1 MILHR
6 AVPYSLPSI
15 TEAEIAAV
23 VSVLKSGWL
32 AFGPDKERFEEE
44 FAASVGV
51 AHAVS
56 TNSCT
61 SALELALVAAG
72 IRGEVLVPSFTW
84 VATANAVLNA
94 GATPVFCDVDET
106 TRNVTGKSL
115 AARVTRRTEAVICVH
130 YAGQP
135 CNMDEITSVCRQHGL
150 FLLEDSAQTI
160 GASWRGRQV
169 GSFGVGCFSFYPTK
183 AMTTG
188 EGGMLTTDDARF
200 AERVRVLASHGVPS
214 TPPLSGKVH
223 LPWSRAAVE
232 PGHNFRLPNLLA
244 ALGRVQLGRLT
255 GMNAARAACARRYD
269 QLLQPLH
276 GRIRPPRV
284 AEGAT
289 HVYQMYTVQA
299 IAKERDALLRHLW
312 ERGVGANIHFD
323 PPVHLQPLYR
333 ERSRERIR
341 LPVTERLAQEV
352 ISLPIY
358 PGLGDE
364 DQEWVARCIHEGV
377 EAIGQSRA
385 TSGDS

>member
-32 AFGPDKERFEEE
+32 AFGPEKERFEEE

-61 SALELALVAAG
+61 SALELALAAAG

-94 GATPVFCDVDET
+94 GATPVFCDVDEA
-106 TRNVTGKSL
+106 TRNVTGESL

-135 CNMDEITSVCRQHGL
+135 CNMDEITSVCSQHGL

-160 GASWRGRQV
+160 GATWRGRPV

-200 AERVRVLASHGVPS
+200 AEKVRVLASHGVPS
-214 TPPLSGKVH
+214 TPPLSGTVH

-255 GMNAARAACARRYD
+255 EMNDARVACARRYD

-276 GRIRPPRV
+276 GRIQPPRV

-289 HVYQMYTVQA
+289 HVFQMYTVQA
-299 IAKERDALLRHLW
+299 IPKERNVLLRHLW
-312 ERGVGANIHFD
+312 ERGIGANIHFD
-323 PPVHLQPLYR
+323 PPVHLQPIYR
-333 ERSRERIR
+333 ERSHERIR
-341 LPVTERLAQEV
+341 LPVTERLAQEI

-358 PGLGDE
+358 PDLGNE
-364 DQEWVARCIHEGV
+364 DQEWVARYIQEGL
-377 EAIGQSRA
+377 EAIDQSQANR
-385 TSGDS
+385 GDS